1 MGIQV
6 RQGEVRKLNA
16 QLVETTAMGVSF
28 SPHQLFQQNVM
39 IEFSC
44 ILIPL
49 LSFYEMNDRA
59 SS

>member
-49 LSFYEMNDRA
+49 LSFYVPVK
-59 SS
+59 